1 MELINDKYVDYDIK
15 ASTRCKSGDE
25 SEGVHVKIFKVEMLK
40 RKKWQLF
47 FSNTLN
53 KHDLIAQATSLQT
66 QHVFHVEPT

>member
-40 RKKWQLF
+40 RKK
-47 FSNTLN
+47 
-53 KHDLIAQATSLQT
+53 
-66 QHVFHVEPT
+66 